1 MFGARM
7 EASYPLVP
15 LLEGTGLG
23 IALLSYDGKLCWGVN
38 ADYAMVPDLAA
49 FCAGIERSFAQLKDL
64 AGLTG
69 SQGSIAILTQPSARA
84 AKTS

>member
-1 MFGARM
+1 MCLAVPMRIKSVDGYAAVC
-7 EASYPLVP
+7 EA
-15 LLEGTGLG
+15 
-23 IALLSYDGKLCWGVN
+23 K
-38 ADYAMVPDLAA
+38 
-49 FCAGIERSFAQLKDL
+49 GIERSFAQLKDL